1 MTMASKQGP
10 HLPAFAFH
18 QEKALARGQRS
29 EIFQL
34 KVDLAVFVRDLE
46 EENPVRLF
54 PVIHDMIIPRR
65 RPVSIFNANW
75 AGR

>member
-1 MTMASKQGP
+1 MASEQGP

-18 QEKALARGQRS
+18 QEKALGRSQRS

-46 EENPVRLF
+46 EENPVRFF
-54 PVIHDMIIPRR
+54 PVIHDIIIPRR
-65 RPVSIFNANW
+65 KLASIFNANW